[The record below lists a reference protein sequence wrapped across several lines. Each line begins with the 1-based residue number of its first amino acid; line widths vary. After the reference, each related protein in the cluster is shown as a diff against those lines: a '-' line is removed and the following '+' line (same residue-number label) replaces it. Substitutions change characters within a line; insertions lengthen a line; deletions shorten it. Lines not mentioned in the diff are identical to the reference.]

1 VNKKVAVVIAA
12 YNEEQRIG
20 NVLRAVTRAI
30 YPEEIIVVS
39 DASSDRTAI
48 VARGFDGVTVL
59 ELPFNTGKGGA
70 MAAGAKATDADIIAF
85 VDADLTGLRPDHV
98 DLIIRPLLDDR
109 CDMCIGV
116 FRGGKF
122 WSDTAQRISPYI
134 SGQRAVRRALLDRM
148 PFLEEMRM
156 GVEVTMNTYARRN
169 KAKILRVVLRGV
181 SNTFKEKKMGVM
193 KGTVARVKM
202 YREITRA
209 IVRMN
214 RKQKP
219 KKSLSARRRLRVP
232 RTPKRR

>member
-1 VNKKVAVVIAA
+1 M
-12 YNEEQRIG
+12 
-20 NVLRAVTRAI
+20 

-48 VARGFDGVTVL
+48 VARTFDGVTVL

-98 DLIIRPLLDDR
+98 DLIIRPILDDR

-134 SGQRAVRRALLDRM
+134 
-148 PFLEEMRM
+148 
-156 GVEVTMNTYARRN
+156 
-169 KAKILRVVLRGV
+169 
-181 SNTFKEKKMGVM
+181 
-193 KGTVARVKM
+193 
-202 YREITRA
+202 
-209 IVRMN
+209 
-214 RKQKP
+214 
-219 KKSLSARRRLRVP
+219 
-232 RTPKRR
+232 